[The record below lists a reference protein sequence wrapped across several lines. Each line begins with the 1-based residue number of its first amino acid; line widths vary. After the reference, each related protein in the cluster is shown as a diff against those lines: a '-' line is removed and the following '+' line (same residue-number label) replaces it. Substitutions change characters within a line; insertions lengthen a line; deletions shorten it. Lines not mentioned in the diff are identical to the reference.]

1 MKNKW
6 KTILGYSRVLT
17 IMFAMLLANAL
28 YKDTDDL
35 IVAKLVSVGLG
46 GTSLFAIL
54 WILSKIKVENIIMEE
69 QRIKKEEQKK
79 IEEEKKKQQYEEI
92 SDIWEYGEK
101 AVLAVSQPLSEE
113 ILGRIHYIKLKYTN
127 INSNPWIIT
136 INTPTGFSED
146 FKAKRK
152 NNTLVGLKDDKIAIM
167 KEGQL
172 TINDEIF
179 YFSTENKSVKTV
191 SGLMEELLNG
201 KKFETIRDE
210 HFKAASEDIIDALPK
225 FHFTFTEK
233 GIMCDEINYPQKH
246 LEDFFKKNNGK
257 EHIFQNKIFYMDYC
271 RNHGLFHFDVFQE
284 KEFKE
289 YMRKMGMQAIKSG
302 YSCNT
307 NFELSEWQVSIK
319 HGVERLFRSIK
330 SYVDKK
336 TLDVVPIAFGN
347 NTIYFQHKHYSP
359 KNNETMLFHNL
370 AIVSMEEEREGKEP
384 VYVIS
389 KTDSG
394 IIHINID
401 GEVFV
406 GVQK

>member
-54 WILSKIKVENIIMEE
+54 WILSKIKVENIITEE

-79 IEEEKKKQQYEEI
+79 NEEEKKKQQYEEI
-92 SDIWEYGEK
+92 SDIWKYGEK

-246 LEDFFKKNNGK
+246 LEDFFKKK
-257 EHIFQNKIFYMDYC
+257 QWERAYF
-271 RNHGLFHFDVFQE
+271 
-284 KEFKE
+284 
-289 YMRKMGMQAIKSG
+289 
-302 YSCNT
+302 
-307 NFELSEWQVSIK
+307 SE
-319 HGVERLFRSIK
+319 
-330 SYVDKK
+330 
-336 TLDVVPIAFGN
+336 
-347 NTIYFQHKHYSP
+347 
-359 KNNETMLFHNL
+359 
-370 AIVSMEEEREGKEP
+370 
-384 VYVIS
+384 
-389 KTDSG
+389 
-394 IIHINID
+394 
-401 GEVFV
+401 
-406 GVQK
+406 